1 MKLVGSEWT
10 IFAGD
15 VNQDGTVDGSD
26 TQMIDNDAFNFS
38 SGYLA
43 TDVNGDSFIDG
54 TDSQIAGNNSD
65 NFVSKIT
72 P

>member
-1 MKLVGSEWT
+1 
-10 IFAGD
+10 
-15 VNQDGTVDGSD
+15 
-26 TQMIDNDAFNFS
+26 MIDNDAFNFN
-38 SGYLA
+38 SGYIA